1 MNKKRILIFTI
12 CLSVLTL
19 SLYAQGKRTE
29 VESKSFTLKFGLK
42 AGVNL
47 ASISNGAAEI
57 NFSPGMKVDFHA
69 GVVAN
74 LHFGYRNE
82 GSPAGTGIF
91 ALQPELLYSRQ
102 GFSFDGNA
110 YNFDYLTLP
119 IMLKFYVTKDVNIEA
134 GPFFSYLLG
143 ASPDTSVIDGAQ
155 IVLSDLKGGLDA
167 GFGVGAGFEMKSG
180 LTFGARYL
188 LGLSNMADNLAWKN
202 NVIALSVGW
211 LF

>member
-1 MNKKRILIFTI
+1 MSKKRFLILTI

-19 SLYAQGKRTE
+19 SLYAQGKA

-47 ASISNGAAEI
+47 ANISNGTADI
-57 NFSPGMKVDFHA
+57 DFSPKMKTDFHA

-74 LHFGYRNE
+74 FHFGYRNE

-91 ALQPELLYSRQ
+91 GLQPELLYSRQ
-102 GFSFDGNA
+102 GFTFDGNA
-110 YNFDYLTLP
+110 YNFDYLALP
-119 IMLKFYVTKDVNIEA
+119 VMLKFYVTRDVNIEA

-143 ASPDTSVIDGAQ
+143 VSPNTSVIDGAQ
-155 IVLSDLKGGLDA
+155 IALSDLKGGLDA

-180 LTFGARYL
+180 LTVGVRYL
-188 LGLSNMADNLAWKN
+188 LGLSNMAENLAWKN
-202 NVIALSVGW
+202 NAIALSVGW